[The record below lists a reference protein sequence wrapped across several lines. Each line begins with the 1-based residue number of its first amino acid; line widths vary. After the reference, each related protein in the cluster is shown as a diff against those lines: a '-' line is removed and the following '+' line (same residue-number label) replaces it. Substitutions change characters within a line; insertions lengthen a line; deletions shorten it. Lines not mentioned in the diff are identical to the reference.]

1 MEGTEKTTHANGV
14 CKSRLES
21 DSLPL
26 PSNSLSSR
34 STPTSSISRSEGP
47 SCLPFC
53 KLNFL
58 ATGGRGGGACPKTVE
73 GALDLCGCFFNEGT
87 LDLDC
92 SLDDE
97 PPPPPDINDDD
108 FLRRGLGVS
117 DMMV

>member
-1 MEGTEKTTHANGV
+1 M
-14 CKSRLES
+14 
-21 DSLPL
+21 
-26 PSNSLSSR
+26 
-34 STPTSSISRSEGP
+34 
-47 SCLPFC
+47 
-53 KLNFL
+53 
-58 ATGGRGGGACPKTVE
+58 E

-97 PPPPPDINDDD
+97 APDINDD